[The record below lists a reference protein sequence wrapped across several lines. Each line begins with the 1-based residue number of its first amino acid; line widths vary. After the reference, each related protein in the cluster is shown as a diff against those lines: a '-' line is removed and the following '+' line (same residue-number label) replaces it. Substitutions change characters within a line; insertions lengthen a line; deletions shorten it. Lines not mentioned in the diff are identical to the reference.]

1 MSDPI
6 NGIPRAWQDMANQGF
21 AVQNGQFDYSQL
33 ISGFSG
39 IANPGAA
46 TRSAPPRGPAPT
58 LSFTSNHQG
67 QQDAAIAAATTP
79 APGTP
84 APSVSTPAQALTQK
98 PRLASAPGVE
108 DADHIIVPDNA
119 QFRRANG
126 TQASFGEIRSEIEA
140 AEPDVGRRN
149 ARLQSEL
156 GVVPTVDAT
165 GRQNGFAIHNSR
177 MTAESRSV
185 VDGLRS
191 AGNVPGADMALRNG
205 GFDFAALG
213 GGQNLRGMGTAA
225 MGLGALSIG
234 SALTGAAEGMQF
246 QLRKQMRSVASNFGD
261 SNMIAMINSPGI
273 SIESLIYYFMAYMS
287 DKYEDKLREKME
299 EVVIQEQ
306 RERRMQQR
314 REAAEMIGGIL
325 SIGGVFNP
333 AGQVASM
340 GVKAF
345 GEFVNGVDGALSGSS
360 KSTTVL
366 MQEVQILIQNWKM
379 IMDMTSNVSKT
390 LHEMAMT
397 AVRNIR

>member
-1 MSDPI
+1 MSADFL
-6 NGIPRAWQDMANQGF
+6 NGLPPGVRNIVNQGQ
-21 AVQNGQFDYSQL
+21 AVHDGTYDYSALQRQ
-33 ISGFSG
+33 FWG
-39 IANPGAA
+39 IGQNPNAA
-46 TRSAPPRGPAPT
+46 RAAAAQQQDQVAPT
-58 LSFTSNHQG
+58 VSFTSTHQG
-67 QQDAAIAAATTP
+67 QQDATIAGA
-79 APGTP
+79 APGGP
-84 APSVSTPAQALTQK
+84 AVTAPASTLTQK

-108 DADHIIVPDNA
+108 DADHVRVVGNA

-126 TQASFGEIRSEIEA
+126 QQASFDTIRGEIEA
-140 AEPDVGRRN
+140 AEPAGPGRDQRMLN
-149 ARLQSEL
+149 EL
-156 GVVPTVDAT
+156 GVVPTVNAAGQRD
-165 GRQNGFAIHNSR
+165 GWAIHNSR
-177 MTAESRSV
+177 LTTESRQV
-185 VDGLRS
+185 IDGLRS
-191 AGNVPGADMALRNG
+191 AGNVPGADMSLRNG
-205 GFDFAALG
+205 GFDFG
-213 GGQNLRGMGTAA
+213 GGGNLRNMGFAATGM
-225 MGLGALSIG
+225 GALSIG

-314 REAAEMIGGIL
+314 RDAAEMIGGIL

-345 GEFVNGVDGALSGSS
+345 GEFVNGVDASLSGSS